1 MFSRSILTA
10 AILSAFSA
18 GALANDITGQVT
30 DQQGNPVAG
39 AKVTV
44 EGSRKVVTTDEQG
57 RYTLV
62 DVPAEDV
69 HIHVSSD
76 NYLHGDKDLGPV
88 TGNPEVNFTL
98 SASSVENILVTAT
111 AM

>member
-76 NYLHGDKDLGPV
+76 NS
-88 TGNPEVNFTL
+88 L
-98 SASSVENILVTAT
+98 S
-111 AM
+111 